1 MKLVVDEGVPRQLVA
16 ALRQAGLDAHRFRR
30 DWRET
35 SNGALIAAIEAD
47 GYALLLTNDKNIAD
61 QQSLKGRA
69 VAVVALPLNRRAAI
83 MVRIDDIVD
92 TIRRAKPGQHVV
104 MGLDG
109 SRRVRI
115 MVDGRTIE
123 DRLPDLPS
131 FKTR

>member
-83 MVRIDDIVD
+83 MARIDDIVD

-115 MVDGRTIE
+115 IVDGRTIE
-123 DRLPDLPS
+123 ERLPDLPS

>member
-1 MKLVVDEGVPRQLVA
+1 M
-16 ALRQAGLDAHRFRR
+16 
-30 DWRET
+30 
-35 SNGALIAAIEAD
+35 
-47 GYALLLTNDKNIAD
+47 LLTNDKNIAD
-61 QQSLKGRA
+61 QQSLKGRS

-83 MVRIDDIVD
+83 MARIDDIVD

-115 MVDGRTIE
+115 IVDGRTIE
-123 DRLPDLPS
+123 DRLPDLPD

>member
-16 ALRQAGLDAHRFRR
+16 ALRLAGFDAHRFRR
-30 DWRET
+30 DWRQT
-35 SNGALIAAIEAD
+35 SNGALIAAIEAE

-83 MVRIDDIVD
+83 MTRIDDIVD

-109 SRRVRI
+109 PRRVRI
-115 MVDGRTIE
+115 IVEGRTIE
-123 DRLPDLPS
+123 DRLPELPS